1 MLSGNF
7 NIIKKEKNVF
17 CLEVCALFV
26 VFGCFFVIFNISF
39 LCKFTQ
45 P

>member
-7 NIIKKEKNVF
+7 SIIKKEKKGF

-26 VFGCFFVIFNISF
+26 VFGWFFCHF
-39 LCKFTQ
+39 
-45 P
+45 